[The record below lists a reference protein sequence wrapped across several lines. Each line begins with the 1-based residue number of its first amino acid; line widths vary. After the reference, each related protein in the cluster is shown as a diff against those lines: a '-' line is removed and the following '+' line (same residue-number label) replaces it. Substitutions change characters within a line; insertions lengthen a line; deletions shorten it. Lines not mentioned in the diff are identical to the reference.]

1 MSEVDEKLKP
11 EELSRVKIDDFL
23 ADAGWDIVSRDE
35 YVPGLAL
42 AVKEALMI
50 GNHESDYL
58 LFVDNK
64 AIAVLEAK
72 REEIDIEVN
81 EEVYSQVEG
90 YANTPEKWYDLW
102 FDKIPLVY
110 ISNGKK
116 ILYRNLLDEN
126 SKYEEIDEMHS
137 PKKMLKLIDKTSD
150 YGALTRLD
158 KEYNGIVLRDCQY
171 EAELQ
176 LENSIRHN
184 KKKALAILATGAG
197 KTYLGCLATY
207 RLLNYTKVKRVLF
220 LVDRNNLATQALNG
234 FGKFDRTEKGNK
246 LTDLYIINKLKKN
259 DDIKAD
265 VVISTIQKLFAVL
278 TGNTITDEDEDKED
292 EIINNNENVDDKAIE
307 LGNNI
312 KLPQDYF
319 DFIIVDECHRSIYG
333 KWKKVLDY
341 FNSAIILGLTA
352 TPTDE
357 AYAFFNKN
365 VVEKYSYE
373 DSIVDNVN
381 VPSRI
386 YRIKTKTTTFG
397 GYINVG
403 NVVNELAKKT
413 NKETRYKS
421 GIRIDFNNSQLDRT
435 ITDENQIRTV
445 LENYR
450 DAIYTDLY
458 PEREAIWEYV
468 PKTLI
473 FAKDDNHAKVIVKI
487 CEEVF
492 REKFE
497 NKKLPKGFV
506 QKITYSSENT
516 QGLIRD
522 LNFDKNFRI
531 AVTVTLVATG
541 TDVKPLEV
549 VMFMKDVRSDVLYT
563 QMKGRGCRT
572 IGDDKFK
579 EITPNAEYKDRFYI
593 VDAVG
598 VTESEK
604 RIPRIN
610 NDSQNKKKL
619 SIENLFEHLAHG
631 EVDDENLIL
640 LRDYLSTIN
649 GRYVS
654 NQLFGRHLSELI
666 ERYDFS
672 PKNLADKINN
682 CIENKTLPDY
692 LSIREANTERK
703 ELINELMSNLPARNK
718 VLELYKGY
726 KISFN
731 ENEDETIYKGFS
743 IESAKPFIENFE
755 NYINTHVEEIEAL
768 RIIYNGTNEIITH
781 DMLVDVQDKLT
792 NENSLFKPYSIWSN
806 YQVLDNKN
814 VEKIDT
820 KYNVN
825 ALTNYIPLCNFA
837 MKKSNKLSSL
847 FGQYLKRFNLYLGM
861 SQRTL
866 SDEQELVMRK
876 ISEYILNDGA
886 ITSDELNTIDADLWR
901 NGVSAFKNIQFL
913 SNEMSTLAKFIL
925 KVA

>member
-1 MSEVDEKLKP
+1 MKPEERARIKIDEKLK
-11 EELSRVKIDDFL
+11 E
-23 ADAGWDIVSRDE
+23 AGWDIVSRDE
-35 YVPGLAL
+35 YVPGLTL
-42 AVKEALMI
+42 AVKEALMK

-72 REEIDIEVN
+72 REEVNIENN
-81 EEVYSQVEG
+81 EAVESQVEN
-90 YANTPEKWYDLW
+90 YANNPETWYDLW

-110 ISNGKK
+110 ISNGNR
-116 ILYRNLLDEN
+116 ILYKNMLDKN
-126 SKYEEIDEMHS
+126 SKYEEIDKMHS
-137 PKKMLKLIDKTSD
+137 PKKMLKLVNKISD
-150 YGALTRLD
+150 YGALIRLD
-158 KEYNGIVLRDCQY
+158 KEYNGKVLRDCQY
-171 EAELQ
+171 EAELR
-176 LENSIRHN
+176 LENSIRNGN
-184 KKKALAILATGAG
+184 KKSLAILATGAG

-207 RLLNYTKVKRVLF
+207 RLLNYTRVKRVLF
-220 LVDRNNLATQALNG
+220 LVDRNNLGTQALNE
-234 FGKFDRTEKGNK
+234 FSMFDRTENGDK
-246 LTDLYIINKLKKN
+246 LTDLYTINKLKKN
-259 DDIKAD
+259 EDINSD
-265 VVISTIQKLFAVL
+265 IVISTIQKLFAVL

-292 EIINNNENVDDKAIE
+292 EIINNNERDDYKEVE
-307 LGNNI
+307 LGDNI
-312 KLPQDYF
+312 ELPQDYF

-341 FNSAIILGLTA
+341 FNNAIILGLTA

-365 VVEKYSYE
+365 IVEKYSYE
-373 DSIVDNVN
+373 DSIVDGVN

-397 GYINVG
+397 GSINVG
-403 NVVNELAKKT
+403 NLIDEVAKKT
-413 NKETRYKS
+413 NKETKYKS
-421 GIRIDFNNSQLDRT
+421 GIKVDFTNSMLDRT
-435 ITDENQIRTV
+435 ITDKNQIKTV

-458 PEREAIWEYV
+458 PERESIWEYI

-473 FAKDDNHAKVIVKI
+473 FAKDDNHAKQIVEI
-487 CEEVF
+487 CKEVF
-492 REKFE
+492 KEKFS
-497 NKKLPKGFV
+497 NKVIPDKFV
-506 QKITYSSENT
+506 QKITYSSDNT

-549 VMFMKDVRSDVLYT
+549 VLFMKDVKSDVLYT

-572 IGDDKFK
+572 ISPDKFK

-604 RIPRIN
+604 NIPRTS
-610 NDSQNKKKL
+610 NDSNGKKKL
-619 SIENLFEHLAHG
+619 NIESLFEHIAHG
-631 EVDDENLIL
+631 EVSDENLIL

-649 GRYVS
+649 GRYV
-654 NQLFGRHLSELI
+654 NNKLFGRHLNELI
-666 ERYDFS
+666 DKYNFS
-672 PKNLADKINN
+672 PKNLADRINN
-682 CIENKTLPDY
+682 CIENNTLPTYIDI
-692 LSIREANTERK
+692 SEPNTERK
-703 ELINELMSNLPARNK
+703 NLVNELISNIIVRNK

-726 KISFN
+726 RVSFGDN
-731 ENEDETIYKGFS
+731 QDEIIYKGFS

-755 NYINTHVEEIEAL
+755 KYINSHIDEIEAL
-768 RIIYNGTNEIITH
+768 RILYNENNDIITY
-781 DMLVDVQDKLT
+781 DMLVDMKEKLM
-792 NENSLFKPYSIWSN
+792 NENSLFKPYSIWTN

-814 VEKIDT
+814 VEVLDT

-825 ALTNYIPLCNFA
+825 ALTNYIPLCNYA
-837 MKKSNKLSSL
+837 MKKSNRLTSL
-847 FGQYLKRFNLYLGM
+847 FGQYLKRYNLYLGM

-866 SDEQELVMRK
+866 NVEQESVMKR
-876 ISEYILNDGA
+876 ISEYIINDGA
-886 ITSDELNTIDADLWR
+886 ITSEELNAIDADLWR
-901 NGVSAFKNIQFL
+901 NGINAFKNIKLL

>member
-1 MSEVDEKLKP
+1 MKPEERARIKIDEKLK
-11 EELSRVKIDDFL
+11 E
-23 ADAGWDIVSRDE
+23 AGWDIVSRDE
-35 YVPGLAL
+35 YVPGLTL
-42 AVKEALMI
+42 AVKEALMR

-72 REEIDIEVN
+72 REEINIENN
-81 EEVYSQVEG
+81 EAVESQVEN
-90 YANTPEKWYDLW
+90 YANNPETWYDLW

-110 ISNGKK
+110 ISNGKR
-116 ILYRNLLDEN
+116 ILYKNMLDKN
-126 SKYEEIDEMHS
+126 SKYEEIDKMHS
-137 PKKMLKLIDKTSD
+137 PKKMLRLINKTSD
-150 YGALTRLD
+150 YGALIRLD
-158 KEYNGIVLRDCQY
+158 KEYNGKVLRDCQY
-171 EAELQ
+171 EAELR
-176 LENSIRHN
+176 LENSIRNGN
-184 KKKALAILATGAG
+184 KKSLAILATGAG

-207 RLLNYTKVKRVLF
+207 RLLNYTRVKRVLF
-220 LVDRNNLATQALNG
+220 LVDRNNLGTQALNE
-234 FGKFDRTEKGNK
+234 FSMFDRTENGDK
-246 LTDLYIINKLKKN
+246 LTDLYTINKLKKN
-259 DDIKAD
+259 EDINSD
-265 VVISTIQKLFAVL
+265 IVISTIQKLFAVL
-278 TGNTITDEDEDKED
+278 TGNSITDEDEDKED
-292 EIINNNENVDDKAIE
+292 EIINNNERDDYKEVE
-307 LGNNI
+307 LGDNI
-312 KLPQDYF
+312 ELPQDYF

-341 FNSAIILGLTA
+341 FNNAIILGLTA

-365 VVEKYSYE
+365 IVEKYSYE
-373 DSIVDNVN
+373 DSIVDGVN

-397 GYINVG
+397 GSINVG
-403 NVVNELAKKT
+403 NLIDEVAKKT
-413 NKETRYKS
+413 NKETKYKS
-421 GIRIDFNNSQLDRT
+421 GIRIDYNQTLLDRT
-435 ITDENQIRTV
+435 ITDINQIKTV

-458 PEREAIWEYV
+458 PERESIWEYI

-473 FAKDDNHAKVIVKI
+473 FAKDDNHAKQIVEI
-487 CEEVF
+487 CKEVF
-492 REKFE
+492 KEKFS
-497 NKKLPKGFV
+497 NKVIPDKFV
-506 QKITYSSENT
+506 QKITYSSDNT

-549 VMFMKDVRSDVLYT
+549 VLFMKDVKSDVLYT

-572 IGDDKFK
+572 ISSDKFK

-604 RIPRIN
+604 NIPRTS
-610 NDSQNKKKL
+610 NDSNGKKKL
-619 SIENLFEHLAHG
+619 NIESLFEHIAHG
-631 EVDDENLIL
+631 EVSDENLIL

-649 GRYVS
+649 GRYV
-654 NQLFGRHLSELI
+654 NNKLFGRHLNELI
-666 ERYDFS
+666 DKHNFS
-672 PKNLADKINN
+672 PKNLADRINN
-682 CIENKTLPDY
+682 CIENNTLPTYIDI
-692 LSIREANTERK
+692 SEPNTERK
-703 ELINELMSNLPARNK
+703 NLVNELISNIIVRNK

-726 KISFN
+726 RVSFGDN
-731 ENEDETIYKGFS
+731 QDEIIYKGFS

-755 NYINTHVEEIEAL
+755 KYINSHIDEIEAL
-768 RIIYNGTNEIITH
+768 RILYNGSNDIITH
-781 DMLVDVQDKLT
+781 DLLVDMKEKLM
-792 NENSLFKPYSIWSN
+792 NENSLFKPYSIWTN

-814 VEKIDT
+814 VEVLDT

-825 ALTNYIPLCNFA
+825 ALTNYIPLCNYA
-837 MKKSNKLSSL
+837 MKKSNRLNSL
-847 FGQYLKRFNLYLGM
+847 FGQYLKRYNLYLGM

-866 SDEQELVMRK
+866 NVEQESVMKR
-876 ISEYILNDGA
+876 ISEYIINDGA
-886 ITSDELNTIDADLWR
+886 ITSEELNAIDADLWR
-901 NGVSAFKNIQFL
+901 NGINAFKNIKLL

>member
-1 MSEVDEKLKP
+1 MKPEEKARLKIDEKLK
-11 EELSRVKIDDFL
+11 E
-23 ADAGWDIVSRDE
+23 AGWDIVSRDE
-35 YVPGLAL
+35 YVPGLPL
-42 AVKEALMI
+42 AVKEALMK

-72 REEIDIEVN
+72 REEIDIENN
-81 EEVYSQVEG
+81 ETVSSQVEN
-90 YANTPEKWYDLW
+90 YAKTPEKWYDLW

-116 ILYRNLLDEN
+116 ILYKNLIDEN
-126 SKYEEIDEMHS
+126 SRYEEIDEMHS
-137 PKKMLKLIDKTSD
+137 PKKMLKLIGKTSD
-150 YGALTRLD
+150 YGALVRLD
-158 KEYNGIVLRDCQY
+158 KEYNGKLLRDCQY
-171 EAELQ
+171 EAELK
-176 LENSIRHN
+176 LENSIRNGN
-184 KKKALAILATGAG
+184 KKSLAILATGAG

-207 RLLNYTKVKRVLF
+207 RLLNYTRVKRVLF
-220 LVDRNNLATQALNG
+220 LVDRNNLGTQAFNE
-234 FGKFDRTEKGNK
+234 FSMFDRTEKGDK
-246 LTDLYIINKLKKN
+246 LTDLYTINKLKKN
-259 DDIKAD
+259 EDINSD
-265 VVISTIQKLFAVL
+265 IVISTIQKLFAVL
-278 TGNTITDEDEDKED
+278 TGNKITDEDEDKED
-292 EIINNNENVDDKAIE
+292 EIINNNEKDDGKEVE
-307 LGNNI
+307 LGDNI

-341 FNSAIILGLTA
+341 FNNAIVLGLTA

-365 VVEKYSYE
+365 IVEKYSYE
-373 DSIVDNVN
+373 ESIIDGVN

-397 GYINVG
+397 GSI
-403 NVVNELAKKT
+403 NVVNLINELTKKS
-413 NKETRYKS
+413 NEETKYKS
-421 GIRIDFNNSQLDRT
+421 GIRVDFTNSALDRT
-435 ITDENQIRTV
+435 ITDKDQIRTV

-450 DAIYTDLY
+450 DVIYTDLY
-458 PEREAIWEYV
+458 PEREAVWEYI

-473 FAKDDNHAKVIVKI
+473 FAKDDNHAKEIVKI

-492 REKFE
+492 KVKFNNNE
-497 NKKLPKGFV
+497 LPKGFV

-541 TDVKPLEV
+541 TDVKSLEV
-549 VMFMKDVRSDVLYT
+549 VLFMKDVKSDVLYT

-572 IGDDKFK
+572 ISPDKFK

-593 VDAVG
+593 VDAIG
-598 VTESEK
+598 VTETEK
-604 RIPRIN
+604 NIPRTS
-610 NDSQNKKKL
+610 NDKKDSNKRL
-619 SIENLFEHLAHG
+619 NIESLFEHLAHG
-631 EVDDENLIL
+631 EVSDENLIL

-649 GRYVS
+649 NRYVS
-654 NQLFGRHLSELI
+654 NQLFGRHLTELI
-666 ERYDFS
+666 EKYNLS
-672 PKNLADKINN
+672 PKNLADRINN
-682 CIENKTLPDY
+682 SIENNLLPEYKD
-692 LSIREANTERK
+692 IRETNTERK
-703 ELINELMSNLPARNK
+703 ELVKELISNIQARNK

-726 KISFN
+726 KVSFSDN
-731 ENEDETIYKGFS
+731 KDEIIYKGFS

-755 NYINTHVEEIEAL
+755 KYINTHVEEIEVL
-768 RIIYNGTNEIITH
+768 RILYSESNEVITH
-781 DMLVDVQDKLT
+781 NMLIDVQDKLL
-792 NENSLFKPYSIWSN
+792 NENSLFKPYSIWTN
-806 YQVLDNKN
+806 YQVLDNAN
-814 VEKIDT
+814 VETLDT
-820 KYNVN
+820 KHNVN
-825 ALTNYIPLCNFA
+825 ALTNYIPLCNYA
-837 MKKSNKLSSL
+837 MKKSNKLNSL

-866 SDEQELVMRK
+866 SGEQELVMRK

-901 NGVSAFKNIQFL
+901 NGVNAFKNIQFL
-913 SNEMSTLAKFIL
+913 SNEMSTLSKFIL

>member
-1 MSEVDEKLKP
+1 MYP
-11 EELSRVKIDDFL
+11 EEKARLKIDEMLKDV
-23 ADAGWDIVSRDE
+23 GWDIVSRDE

-72 REEIDIEVN
+72 REEIDIDNN
-81 EEVYSQVEG
+81 ESVFSQAEG
-90 YANTPEKWYDLW
+90 YANTPEEWYDLW

-116 ILYRNLLDEN
+116 ILYKNLLDKD
-126 SKYEEIDEMHS
+126 SDYKEIDKMHS
-137 PKKMLKLIDKTSD
+137 PKKMLKLIEKTSD
-150 YGALTRLD
+150 YGALVRLD
-158 KEYNGIVLRDCQY
+158 KECNGKLLRDCQY
-171 EAELQ
+171 EAELKF
-176 LENSIRHN
+176 ENEIRN
-184 KKKALAILATGAG
+184 GNKKALAILATGSG

-220 LVDRNNLATQALNG
+220 LVDRNNLATQTLNE
-234 FGKFDRTEKGNK
+234 FSSFDRTEKGDK
-246 LTDLYIINKLKKN
+246 LTDLYTINKLKN
-259 DDIKAD
+259 NGDINSD
-265 VVISTIQKLFAVL
+265 IVISTIQKLFAAL
-278 TGNTITDEDEDKED
+278 TGNTISDEDEDKED
-292 EIINNNENVDDKAIE
+292 EIINNNEKYDDKVVDI
-307 LGNNI
+307 GDNVQ
-312 KLPQDYF
+312 LPQDYF

-333 KWKKVLDY
+333 KWRKVLEY

-365 VVEKYSYE
+365 IVEKYSYE
-373 DSIVDNVN
+373 DSIVDGVN

-397 GYINVG
+397 GSIDVG
-403 NVVNELAKKT
+403 NMINELSKKS
-413 NKETRYKS
+413 NEETKYKS
-421 GIRIDFNNSQLDRT
+421 GIKIDFNNSELDRT
-435 ITDENQIRTV
+435 ITDRNQIKTV

-450 DAIYTDLY
+450 DSIYTDLY
-458 PEREAIWEYV
+458 PEREPVWEYI

-473 FAKDDNHAKVIVKI
+473 FAKDDNHAKQIVEI

-492 REKFE
+492 KEKFS
-497 NKKLPKGFV
+497 NNVLPDGFV
-506 QKITYSSENT
+506 QKITYSSDNT

-522 LNFDKNFRI
+522 LNFEKNFRI

-549 VMFMKDVRSDVLYT
+549 VLFMKDVHSSVLYT

-572 IGDDKFK
+572 ISDDKFK

-604 RIPRIN
+604 NIPRTS
-610 NDSQNKKKL
+610 NDKQNNKKKL
-619 SIENLFEHLAHG
+619 NIEVLFEHLAHG
-631 EVDDENLIL
+631 EVSDENLIL

-649 GRYVS
+649 NRYVN
-654 NQLFGRHLSELI
+654 NQLFGRHLTELI
-666 ERYDFS
+666 DKYNFS

-682 CIENKTLPDY
+682 SLENKLLPEYID
-692 LSIREANTERK
+692 ITDANIERK
-703 ELINELMSNLPARNK
+703 ELISELISNISTRNK
-718 VLELYKGY
+718 LLELYKGY
-726 KISFN
+726 KISFSDN
-731 ENEDETIYKGFS
+731 KDEIIYKGFS
-743 IESAKPFIENFE
+743 IESAKPFIESFE
-755 NYINTHVEEIEAL
+755 NYINAHIDDIEAL
-768 RIIYNGTNEIITH
+768 RILYNEENISITH
-781 DMLVDVQDKLT
+781 NMLVDIKDRLI
-792 NENSLFKPYSIWSN
+792 NENSLFKPYSLWSS
-806 YQVLDNKN
+806 YSVLDNKN
-814 VEKIDT
+814 VEIIDT
-820 KYNVN
+820 KYNVQ

-837 MKKSNKLSSL
+837 MKKTNKLNSL
-847 FGQYLKRFNLYLGM
+847 FGQYLKRYNLYLGM

-866 SDEQELVMRK
+866 NEEQEIIMKR
-876 ISEYILNDGA
+876 ISEYIINDGA
-886 ITSDELNTIDADLWR
+886 ITSEELNIIEPDLWR
-901 NGVSAFKNIQFL
+901 NGVKAFKNVELL
-913 SNEMSTLAKFIL
+913 SNEMSTLSKFIL

>member
-1 MSEVDEKLKP
+1 MKPEEKARLKIDEKLK
-11 EELSRVKIDDFL
+11 EV
-23 ADAGWDIVSRDE
+23 GWDIVSRDE

-42 AVKEALMI
+42 AVKEAIMV

-72 REEIDIEVN
+72 REEIGIDNNKNVF
-81 EEVYSQVEG
+81 SQAEG

-116 ILYRNLLDEN
+116 LLYKNLLDKN
-126 SKYEEIDEMHS
+126 SKYEEIDKMHS
-137 PKKMLKLIDKTSD
+137 PKKMLKLINKTSD
-150 YGALTRLD
+150 YGALVRLD
-158 KEYNGIVLRDCQY
+158 KEYNGKLLRDCQY
-171 EAELQ
+171 DAELK
-176 LENSIRHN
+176 LENSIRIGN
-184 KKKALAILATGAG
+184 KKSLAILATGAG

-207 RLLNYTKVKRVLF
+207 RLLNYTRVKRVLF
-220 LVDRNNLATQALNG
+220 LVDRNNLATQTLNE
-234 FGKFDRTEKGNK
+234 FSVFDRTENGDK
-246 LTDLYIINKLKKN
+246 LTDLYTINKLKKN
-259 DDIKAD
+259 EDINSD
-265 VVISTIQKLFAVL
+265 IVISTIQKLFAVL
-278 TGNTITDEDEDKED
+278 TGNTIKDEDEDKED
-292 EIINNNENVDDKAIE
+292 EIINDNEKIDDNVME
-307 LGNNI
+307 LGDNI

-341 FNSAIILGLTA
+341 FNNAIILGLTA

-365 VVEKYSYE
+365 IIEKYSYE
-373 DSIVDNVN
+373 DSIVDGVN

-397 GYINVG
+397 GFIDVG
-403 NVVNELAKKT
+403 NMVDELSKKT
-413 NKETRYKS
+413 NKEIRYKS
-421 GIRIDFNNSQLDRT
+421 GIRIDFDKTALDRT
-435 ITDENQIRTV
+435 ITDTNQIKTV

-458 PEREAIWEYV
+458 PEREPVWEYI

-473 FAKDDNHAKVIVKI
+473 FAKDDNHAKEIVKM
-487 CEEVF
+487 CEDVF
-492 REKFE
+492 KIKFNNNE
-497 NKKLPKGFV
+497 LPKRFV

-516 QGLIRD
+516 QMLIRD

-549 VMFMKDVRSDVLYT
+549 VMFMKDVISDVLYT

-572 IGDDKFK
+572 ISADKFK

-604 RIPRIN
+604 NIPRTS
-610 NDSQNKKKL
+610 NDKTGKKKL
-619 SIENLFEHLAHG
+619 NIENLFEHIAHG
-631 EVDDENLIL
+631 EVSDENLVL

-649 GRYVS
+649 GRYAN
-654 NQLFGRHLSELI
+654 NQLFGRHLIELI
-666 ERYDFS
+666 EEYNFS
-672 PKNLADKINN
+672 PKNFADRINN
-682 CIENKTLPDY
+682 CIENNLLPEYIDI
-692 LSIREANTERK
+692 SNPNIERK
-703 ELINELMSNLPARNK
+703 ELVNELISNLQVRNK
-718 VLELYKGY
+718 ILELYRGY
-726 KISFN
+726 RVSFGDN
-731 ENEDETIYKGFS
+731 KDEVIYKGFS
-743 IESAKPFIENFE
+743 VESAKSFIENFE
-755 NYINTHVEEIEAL
+755 SYINSHIDDIEVL
-768 RIIYNGTNEIITH
+768 RVLYNNKNEIITH
-781 DMLVDVQDKLT
+781 NMLVDMQDKLV
-792 NENSLFKPYSIWSN
+792 NENSLFKPYSIWTN
-806 YQVLDNKN
+806 YHVLDNKN
-814 VEKIDT
+814 VEVLDT

-825 ALTNYIPLCNFA
+825 ALTNYIPLCNYA
-837 MKKSNKLSSL
+837 MKKSYKLNSL
-847 FGQYLKRFNLYLGM
+847 FGQYLKRYNLYLGM

-866 SDEQELVMRK
+866 NEEQEQVMKR
-876 ISEYILNDGA
+876 ISEYIINGGA
-886 ITSDELNTIDADLWR
+886 ITSEELNIIDTDLWR
-901 NGVSAFKNIQFL
+901 NGINAFKNINLL
-913 SNEMSTLAKFIL
+913 SNEMNTLAKFIL

>member
-1 MSEVDEKLKP
+1 MKP
-11 EELSRVKIDDFL
+11 EEKARLKIDEML
-23 ADAGWDIVSRDE
+23 KEVGWDIVSRDE
-35 YVPGLAL
+35 YVPGLPL
-42 AVKEALMI
+42 AVKEALMK

-72 REEIDIEVN
+72 REEIDIDNNEV
-81 EEVYSQVEG
+81 VFSQVEN

-116 ILYRNLLDEN
+116 ILYKNLLDEN
-126 SKYEEIDEMHS
+126 SKYEEIDKIHS
-137 PKKMLKLIDKTSD
+137 PKKMLRLINKTSD
-150 YGALTRLD
+150 YGALVRLD
-158 KEYNGIVLRDCQY
+158 KEQNGKLLRDCQY
-171 EAELQ
+171 EAELK
-176 LENSIRHN
+176 LEDSIRKGN
-184 KKKALAILATGAG
+184 KKSLAILATGAG

-220 LVDRNNLATQALNG
+220 LVDRNNLGTQALNG
-234 FGKFDRTEKGNK
+234 FSMFDRTEKGDK
-246 LTDLYIINKLKKN
+246 LTDLYTINKLKKN
-259 DDIKAD
+259 EDINSD
-265 VVISTIQKLFAVL
+265 IVISTIQKLFAVL
-278 TGNTITDEDEDKED
+278 TGNKITDEDEDKED
-292 EIINNNENVDDKAIE
+292 EIINNNEKADDKEIE
-307 LGNNI
+307 LGDNI

-341 FNSAIILGLTA
+341 FNNAIILGLTA

-365 VVEKYSYE
+365 IVEKYSYE
-373 DSIVDNVN
+373 ESIIDGVN

-397 GYINVG
+397 GSINIG
-403 NVVNELAKKT
+403 NMVDELSKKSNE
-413 NKETRYKS
+413 ETRYRS
-421 GIRIDFNNSQLDRT
+421 GIKVDFTNSALDRT
-435 ITDENQIRTV
+435 ITDKDQIRTV

-458 PEREAIWEYV
+458 PEREAVWEYT

-473 FAKDDNHAKVIVKI
+473 FAKDDNHAKEIVKI

-492 REKFE
+492 KVKFNNNE
-497 NKKLPKGFV
+497 LPQGFV

-549 VMFMKDVRSDVLYT
+549 VLFMKDVKSDVLYT

-572 IGDDKFK
+572 ISSDKFK

-593 VDAVG
+593 VDAIG
-598 VTESEK
+598 VTETEK
-604 RIPRIN
+604 NIPRTS
-610 NDSQNKKKL
+610 NDKKDSKNKL
-619 SIENLFEHLAHG
+619 NIENLFEHLAHG
-631 EVDDENLIL
+631 EVSDENLAL

-649 GRYVS
+649 SRYAN
-654 NQLFGRHLSELI
+654 NQLFGRHLIELI
-666 ERYDFS
+666 EKYNLS

-682 CIENKTLPDY
+682 KIENNLLPEYKD
-692 LSIREANTERK
+692 IREANIERK
-703 ELINELMSNLPARNK
+703 ELVNELISNIPARNK

-726 KISFN
+726 KVSFSDN
-731 ENEDETIYKGFS
+731 KDEVIYKGFS

-755 NYINTHVEEIEAL
+755 KYINSHVEEIEAL
-768 RIIYNGTNEIITH
+768 RILYNESTEIITH
-781 DMLVDVQDKLT
+781 NMLIDVQDKLL
-792 NENSLFKPYSIWSN
+792 NENSLFKPYSIWTN
-806 YQVLDNKN
+806 YQVLDNAN

-825 ALTNYIPLCNFA
+825 ALTNYISLCNYA

-886 ITSDELNTIDADLWR
+886 ITSEELNTIDADLWR
-901 NGVSAFKNIQFL
+901 NGVNAFKNIQFL

>member
-1 MSEVDEKLKP
+1 MLP
-11 EELSRVKIDDFL
+11 EEKARLKIDESL
-23 ADAGWDIVSRDE
+23 KEAGWDIVSRDE
-35 YVPGLAL
+35 YVPGLPL
-42 AVKEALMI
+42 AVKEALMK

-72 REEIDIEVN
+72 REEIDIENN
-81 EEVYSQVEG
+81 ETVSSQVEN

-116 ILYRNLLDEN
+116 ILYKNLLDEN
-126 SKYEEIDEMHS
+126 SKYEEIDKMHS
-137 PKKMLKLIDKTSD
+137 PKKMLKLINKTSD
-150 YGALTRLD
+150 YGTLVRLD
-158 KEYNGIVLRDCQY
+158 KEQNGKLLRDCQY
-171 EAELQ
+171 EAELK
-176 LENSIRHN
+176 LEDSIRNGN
-184 KKKALAILATGAG
+184 KKSLAILATGAG

-220 LVDRNNLATQALNG
+220 LVDRNNLGTQALNE
-234 FGKFDRTEKGNK
+234 FSMFDRTEKGDK
-246 LTDLYIINKLKKN
+246 LTDLYTINKLKKN
-259 DDIKAD
+259 EDINSD
-265 VVISTIQKLFAVL
+265 IVISTIQKLFAAL
-278 TGNTITDEDEDKED
+278 TGNKITDEDEDKED
-292 EIINNNENVDDKAIE
+292 EIINNNEKDDDKEIE
-307 LGNNI
+307 LGDNI

-341 FNSAIILGLTA
+341 FNNAIILGLTA

-365 VVEKYSYE
+365 IVEKYSYE
-373 DSIVDNVN
+373 ESIIDGVN

-397 GYINVG
+397 GSINIG
-403 NVVNELAKKT
+403 NMVDELSKKSNE
-413 NKETRYKS
+413 ETRYRS
-421 GIRIDFNNSQLDRT
+421 GIKVDFTNSALDRT
-435 ITDENQIRTV
+435 ITDKDQIRTV

-458 PEREAIWEYV
+458 PEREAVWEYT

-473 FAKDDNHAKVIVKI
+473 FAKDDNHAKEIVKI

-492 REKFE
+492 KEKFNNNE
-497 NKKLPKGFV
+497 LPKGFV
-506 QKITYSSENT
+506 QRITYSSENT

-549 VMFMKDVRSDVLYT
+549 VLFMKDVKSDVLYT

-572 IGDDKFK
+572 ISSDKFK

-593 VDAVG
+593 VDAIG
-598 VTESEK
+598 VTETEK
-604 RIPRIN
+604 NIPRTS
-610 NDSQNKKKL
+610 NDKKDSKNKL
-619 SIENLFEHLAHG
+619 NIENLFEHLAHG
-631 EVDDENLIL
+631 EVSDENLVL

-649 GRYVS
+649 NRYAN
-654 NQLFGRHLSELI
+654 NQLFGRHLTELI
-666 ERYDFS
+666 EKYNLS

-682 CIENKTLPDY
+682 KIENNLLPEYKD
-692 LSIREANTERK
+692 IREANTERK
-703 ELINELMSNLPARNK
+703 ELVNELISNIPARNK

-726 KISFN
+726 KVSFSDN
-731 ENEDETIYKGFS
+731 KDEVIYKGFS

-755 NYINTHVEEIEAL
+755 KYINSHVEEIEAL
-768 RIIYNGTNEIITH
+768 RILYNGNNEIITH
-781 DMLVDVQDKLT
+781 DMLVDVKERLM
-792 NENSLFKPYSIWSN
+792 NENSLFKPYSIWTN
-806 YQVLDNKN
+806 YQVLDNIY
-814 VEKIDT
+814 VEKLDT

-825 ALTNYIPLCNFA
+825 ALTNYIPLCSFA
-837 MKKSNKLSSL
+837 MKKNSKLSSL
-847 FGQYLKRFNLYLGM
+847 FGQYLKRYNLYLGM

-866 SDEQELVMRK
+866 SADQEIVMRR
-876 ISEYILNDGA
+876 ISEYIINDGA
-886 ITSDELNTIDADLWR
+886 ITSEELNTIDADLWR
-901 NGVSAFKNIQFL
+901 NGINAFKNIQLL

>member
-1 MSEVDEKLKP
+1 MYP
-11 EELSRVKIDDFL
+11 EEKARLKIDEMLKDV
-23 ADAGWDIVSRDE
+23 GWDIVSRDE

-72 REEIDIEVN
+72 REEIDIDNN
-81 EEVYSQVEG
+81 ESVFSQAEG
-90 YANTPEKWYDLW
+90 YANTPEEWYDLW

-116 ILYRNLLDEN
+116 ILYKNLLDKD
-126 SKYEEIDEMHS
+126 SDYKEIDKMHS
-137 PKKMLKLIDKTSD
+137 PKKMLKLIEKTSD
-150 YGALTRLD
+150 YGALVRLD
-158 KEYNGIVLRDCQY
+158 KECNGKLLRDCQY
-171 EAELQ
+171 EAELKF
-176 LENSIRHN
+176 ENEIRN
-184 KKKALAILATGAG
+184 GNKKALAILATGSG

-220 LVDRNNLATQALNG
+220 LVDRNNLATQTLNE
-234 FGKFDRTEKGNK
+234 FSSFDRTEKGDK
-246 LTDLYIINKLKKN
+246 LTDLYTINKLKN
-259 DDIKAD
+259 NGDINSD
-265 VVISTIQKLFAVL
+265 IVISTIQKLFAVL
-278 TGNTITDEDEDKED
+278 TGNTISDEDEDKED
-292 EIINNNENVDDKAIE
+292 EIINNNEKYDDKVVDI
-307 LGNNI
+307 GDNVQ
-312 KLPQDYF
+312 LPQDYF

-333 KWKKVLDY
+333 KWRKVLEY

-365 VVEKYSYE
+365 IVEKYSYE
-373 DSIVDNVN
+373 DSIVDGVN

-397 GYINVG
+397 GSIDVG
-403 NVVNELAKKT
+403 NMINELSKKS
-413 NKETRYKS
+413 NEETKYKS
-421 GIRIDFNNSQLDRT
+421 GIKIDFNNSELDRT
-435 ITDENQIRTV
+435 ITDRNQIKTV

-450 DAIYTDLY
+450 DSIYTDLY
-458 PEREAIWEYV
+458 PEREPVWEYI

-473 FAKDDNHAKVIVKI
+473 FAKDDNHAKQIVEI

-492 REKFE
+492 KEKFT
-497 NKKLPKGFV
+497 NNVLPNGFV
-506 QKITYSSENT
+506 QKITYSSDNT

-549 VMFMKDVRSDVLYT
+549 VLFMKDVHSSVLYT

-572 IGDDKFK
+572 ISDDKFK

-604 RIPRIN
+604 NIPRTS
-610 NDSQNKKKL
+610 NDKQNNKKKL
-619 SIENLFEHLAHG
+619 NIEVLFEHLAHG
-631 EVDDENLIL
+631 EVSDENLIL

-649 GRYVS
+649 NRYVN
-654 NQLFGRHLSELI
+654 NQLFGRHLTELI
-666 ERYDFS
+666 DKYNFS

-682 CIENKTLPDY
+682 SLENKLLPEYID
-692 LSIREANTERK
+692 ITDANIERK
-703 ELINELMSNLPARNK
+703 ELISELISNISTRIKL
-718 VLELYKGY
+718 LELYKGY
-726 KISFN
+726 KISFSDN
-731 ENEDETIYKGFS
+731 KDEIIYKGFS
-743 IESAKPFIENFE
+743 IESAKPFIESFE
-755 NYINTHVEEIEAL
+755 NYINAHIDDIEAL
-768 RIIYNGTNEIITH
+768 RILYNEENISITH
-781 DMLVDVQDKLT
+781 NMLVDIKDRLI
-792 NENSLFKPYSIWSN
+792 NENSLFKPYSLWSS
-806 YQVLDNKN
+806 YGVLDNKN
-814 VEKIDT
+814 VEIIDT
-820 KYNVN
+820 KYNVQ

-837 MKKSNKLSSL
+837 MKKTNKLNSL
-847 FGQYLKRFNLYLGM
+847 FGQYLKRYNLYLGM

-866 SDEQELVMRK
+866 NEEQEIIMKR
-876 ISEYILNDGA
+876 ISEYIINDGA
-886 ITSDELNTIDADLWR
+886 ITSEELNIIEPDLWR
-901 NGVSAFKNIQFL
+901 NGVKAFKNVELL
-913 SNEMSTLAKFIL
+913 SNEMSTLSKFIL

>member
-1 MSEVDEKLKP
+1 MKPEERARIKIDEKLK
-11 EELSRVKIDDFL
+11 E
-23 ADAGWDIVSRDE
+23 AGWDIVSRDE

-42 AVKEALMI
+42 AVKEALMK

-72 REEIDIEVN
+72 REEINIENN
-81 EEVYSQVEG
+81 EVVESQVEY
-90 YANTPEKWYDLW
+90 YANNPETWYDLW

-110 ISNGKK
+110 ISNGKR
-116 ILYRNLLDEN
+116 ILYKNMLDKN
-126 SKYEEIDEMHS
+126 SKYEKIDKMHS
-137 PKKMLKLIDKTSD
+137 PKKMLRLVNKTSD
-150 YGALTRLD
+150 YGALIRLD
-158 KEYNGIVLRDCQY
+158 KEYNGKVLRDCQY
-171 EAELQ
+171 EAELR
-176 LENSIRHN
+176 LENSIRNGN
-184 KKKALAILATGAG
+184 KKSLAILATGAG

-207 RLLNYTKVKRVLF
+207 RLLNYTRVKRVLF
-220 LVDRNNLATQALNG
+220 LVDRNNLGTQALNE
-234 FGKFDRTEKGNK
+234 FSMFDRTENGDK
-246 LTDLYIINKLKKN
+246 LTDLYTINKLKKN
-259 DDIKAD
+259 EDINSD
-265 VVISTIQKLFAVL
+265 IVISTIQKLFAVL

-292 EIINNNENVDDKAIE
+292 EIINNNERDNYKEVE
-307 LGNNI
+307 LGDNI
-312 KLPQDYF
+312 ELPQDYF

-341 FNSAIILGLTA
+341 FNNAIILGLTA

-365 VVEKYSYE
+365 IVEKYSYE
-373 DSIVDNVN
+373 DSIVDGVN

-397 GYINVG
+397 GSINVG
-403 NVVNELAKKT
+403 NLIDEFAKKT
-413 NKETRYKS
+413 NKETKYKS
-421 GIRIDFNNSQLDRT
+421 EIKVDFTNSMLDRT
-435 ITDENQIRTV
+435 ITDKNQIKTV

-458 PEREAIWEYV
+458 PERESIWEYI

-473 FAKDDNHAKVIVKI
+473 FAKDDNHAKQIVEI
-487 CEEVF
+487 CKEVF
-492 REKFE
+492 KEKFS
-497 NKKLPKGFV
+497 NKVIPDKFV

-549 VMFMKDVRSDVLYT
+549 VLFMKDVKSDVLYT

-572 IGDDKFK
+572 ISQDKFK

-604 RIPRIN
+604 NIPRTS
-610 NDSQNKKKL
+610 NDSNGKKKL
-619 SIENLFEHLAHG
+619 NIESLFEHIAHG
-631 EVDDENLIL
+631 EVSDENLIL

-649 GRYVS
+649 GRYV
-654 NQLFGRHLSELI
+654 NNKLFGRHLNELI
-666 ERYDFS
+666 DKYNFS
-672 PKNLADKINN
+672 PKNLADRINN
-682 CIENKTLPDY
+682 CIENNTLPTYIDI
-692 LSIREANTERK
+692 SEPNTERK
-703 ELINELMSNLPARNK
+703 NLVNELISNIIVRNK

-726 KISFN
+726 RVSFDDN
-731 ENEDETIYKGFS
+731 QDEIIYKGFS

-755 NYINTHVEEIEAL
+755 KYINSHIDEIEAL
-768 RIIYNGTNEIITH
+768 RILYNENNDIITH
-781 DMLVDVQDKLT
+781 DLLVDMKEKLM
-792 NENSLFKPYSIWSN
+792 NENSLFKPYSIWTN

-814 VEKIDT
+814 VEVLDT

-825 ALTNYIPLCNFA
+825 ALTNYIPLCNYA
-837 MKKSNKLSSL
+837 MKKSNRLNSL
-847 FGQYLKRFNLYLGM
+847 FGQYLKRYNLYLGM

-866 SDEQELVMRK
+866 NVEQESVMKR
-876 ISEYILNDGA
+876 ISEYIINDGA
-886 ITSDELNTIDADLWR
+886 ITSEELNAIDADLWR
-901 NGVSAFKNIQFL
+901 NGINAFKNIKLL